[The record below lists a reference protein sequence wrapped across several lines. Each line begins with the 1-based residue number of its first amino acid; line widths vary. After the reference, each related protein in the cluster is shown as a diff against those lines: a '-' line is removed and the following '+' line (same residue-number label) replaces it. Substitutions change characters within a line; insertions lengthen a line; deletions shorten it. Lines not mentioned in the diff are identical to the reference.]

1 MKGKYFT
8 EKILEFA
15 FNSKPGDCRF
25 LTAKYQA
32 QKYGVSI
39 PYLSALFKKNHD
51 MNLKDILIG
60 IKGMHGIHLLSKKEK
75 LPIKE
80 IAGIL
85 DFRSVHGF
93 EKMFK
98 RLYGITPIDYRLW
111 VTIIDK
117 YPCIPK
123 KGKRKIEKH
132 PIAVSRLKTPMM

>member
-25 LTAKYQA
+25 LTVKYQA

-39 PYLSALFKKNHD
+39 PYLSALYKKNHD

-60 IKGMHGIHLLSKKEK
+60 IKGMHGIHLLSKKKK

-98 RLYGITPIDYRLW
+98 RLYGITPFDYRFR
-111 VTIIDK
+111 VTVIDK
-117 YPCIPK
+117 IIRATQ
-123 KGKRKIEKH
+123 KRESEKLKNT
-132 PIAVSRLKTPMM
+132 RLPFPASKRQ